1 MEITVELCQRFT
13 KKAEPIL
20 FDLPMNDNI
29 NLFRLVAQRF
39 QSDVND
45 RHYYYYY
52 FFDKYLTKQIT
63 KLLCYIFS

>member
-20 FDLPMNDNI
+20 FDLPMNVNI

-45 RHYYYYY
+45 RHYYYN
-52 FFDKYLTKQIT
+52 FDKYSTKRIT